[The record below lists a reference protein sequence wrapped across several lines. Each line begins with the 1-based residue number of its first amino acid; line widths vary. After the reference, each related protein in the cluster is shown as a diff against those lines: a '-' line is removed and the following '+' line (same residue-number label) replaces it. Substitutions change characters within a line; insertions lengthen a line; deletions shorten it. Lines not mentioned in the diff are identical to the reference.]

1 MNIHLLLSI
10 LYRNGL
16 WISVILFAVSAALLG
31 FFILNVIRLVDKS
44 KILSVP
50 FLAQQEVKFPV
61 AGRVVLCHEGPLL
74 SRRFLN
80 LDYDLR
86 AHDGMTIE
94 GKTTWF
100 HARTSGFSKVRME
113 LKSYEITKPGSY
125 VLLIRGLELGSRA
138 DSEHR
143 IVFMRPHLA
152 LSIGYVIGIILSGFL
167 LIGSIVFFFIR
178 LTDKGGGS

>member
-16 WISVILFAVSAALLG
+16 WISVLLFGVSAALLG

-50 FLAQQEVKFPV
+50 LVTQQEVDFPF
-61 AGRVVLCHEGPLL
+61 AGRVILCMEGPLL
-74 SRRFLN
+74 TSRFAN

-86 AHDGMTIE
+86 AREGMPVE

-100 HARTSGFSKVRME
+100 HARTSSFSKVRME
-113 LKSYEITKPGSY
+113 LKSYELTKPGTY
-125 VLLIRGLELGSRA
+125 VLRIQGLEPGSGA
-138 DSEHR
+138 DSGHR

-152 LSIGYVIGIILSGFL
+152 LSIGYVIGITLSAGL

-178 LTDKGGGS
+178 LMEKGGGQ